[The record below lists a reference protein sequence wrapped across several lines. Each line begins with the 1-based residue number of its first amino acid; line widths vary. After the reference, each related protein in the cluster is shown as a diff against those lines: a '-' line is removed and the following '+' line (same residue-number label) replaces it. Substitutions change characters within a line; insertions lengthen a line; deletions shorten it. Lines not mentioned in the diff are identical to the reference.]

1 MQDALHHPRDLASRW
16 REAKGDE
23 AATGGVVLVL
33 DGLFVGHAPELP
45 LAALW
50 VPGDLAIA
58 GDGHAHYIH
67 HEWRRPLEW
76 LDLDPPPTAADPPPS
91 PAGSYDDPPPRNV
104 EAALEAAL
112 EADGKAAEE
121 S

>member
-1 MQDALHHPRDLASRW
+1 MHDALQHARDLASRW

-23 AATGGVVLVL
+23 ATGGVVLVL

-45 LAALW
+45 PAAMW
-50 VPGDLAIA
+50 VPGCLAIA

-67 HEWRRPLEW
+67 HDWRRPLEW
-76 LDLDPPPTAADPPPS
+76 LDLDPPSEATDPPPS
-91 PAGSYDDPPPRNV
+91 PSGPPDEPPP
-104 EAALEAAL
+104 ESLEAAL
-112 EADGKAAEE
+112 EASGKADEE